1 MVTMADRA
9 KWILCEHDG
18 PGGFGVHWRQD
29 LVPCAAVLSSL
40 GHWAGTQ
47 LRDGSED
54 VGLG

>member
-18 PGGFGVHWRQD
+18 PGGFGVHWRED
-29 LVPCAAVLSSL
+29 LVPCGAVLSSL
-40 GHWAGTQ
+40 GHWTGTQ
-47 LRDGSED
+47 LRDGAEH